1 MENIVKHNYKLS
13 EEDKKDIVVEYC
25 LNRSFQNVE
34 DLAKK
39 YRISI
44 SYIYRLVKSNDGQQI
59 LDRHIKESRSNFKKK
74 LDLLLEKTYNKLN
87 NALDTEEIKAK
98 DLALIGAM
106 TYDKSRLENNLSTSN
121 NSISINIK
129 VER

>member
-13 EEDKKDIVVEYC
+13 EEDKKGIVIEYC
-25 LNRSFQNVE
+25 LNRSFQNVQ

-39 YRISI
+39 YSI
-44 SYIYRLVKSNDGQQI
+44 SVSYLYRLVKSQDGQQI

-74 LDLLLEKTYNKLN
+74 LDLLLEKTYDRLN